1 MWSDFSGKDYSDEGL
16 VQRIKSLSWTSWK
29 PIGITLHNTAAP
41 TLAQWAE
48 SGPKHEA
55 RIRNLQ
61 SYYEGLGWHGG
72 PHWFESRTHHT
83 EFSNPLRRGTH
94 SPSFNATHFGIEMV
108 GDYSRE
114 PFNSGDGAKVRDR
127 AVFLM
132 ALLCQKFKWDPGKVI
147 KLHKEDP
154 RTTHDCPG
162 KFVVKSEVIARVK
175 VKMAELAGQSSVK
188 VAEKKDGEPDP
199 PPKWKVPDSVAFRD
213 DVESGKA
220 SWYSQYVGR
229 HTWVDLGDKP
239 KSNALGVPDDAQG
252 IALPDDETLG
262 EWFEVRAPNG
272 KVSIEQQT
280 DVGPNEKTGRGIDI
294 SAAAAERFGY
304 APTTFPTDS
313 VFSWC
318 SVDAPKEVDDLEPGE
333 QATKYREL
341 RRKR

>member
-1 MWSDFSGKDYSDEGL
+1 MWSDFSGKAFTREQYAAHVATL
-16 VQRIKSLSWTSWK
+16 RWKTWK

-72 PHWFESRTHHT
+72 PHLFISRNWIN
-83 EFSNPLRRGTH
+83 EFNNPLRRGTH

-114 PFNSGDGAKVRDR
+114 LFNSGDGALVRDT
-127 AVFLM
+127 AVFVM
-132 ALLCQKFKWDPGKVI
+132 ALLCRRFKWDPEKVI

-162 KFVVKSEVIARVK
+162 KFVVKPEVILRVEFEVARQS
-175 VKMAELAGQSSVK
+175 GQKAPVVPDK
-188 VAEKKDGEPDP
+188 TDGTPDP
-199 PPKWKVPDSVAFRD
+199 PPKWKVPDSAAFRD
-213 DVESGKA
+213 DGDSGKA
-220 SWYSQYVGR
+220 SWYSQYVGK
-229 HTWVDLGDKP
+229 HTWVDTGDKP
-239 KSNALGVPDDAQG
+239 GSNALGVPDDAQG
-252 IALPDDETLG
+252 IALSNSKTLG
-262 EWFEVRAPNG
+262 EWFEVKAPNG
-272 KVSIEQQT
+272 RVSIEQQT
-280 DVGPNEKTGRGIDI
+280 EIGPNAKTGRKIDV

-313 VFSWC
+313 VFSWYL
-318 SVDAPKEVDDLEPGE
+318 VDAPKEVKGLRPQK
-333 QATKYREL
+333 QATSYRDL